1 MKTSK
6 IGLLMVLL
14 LLLFSASILAAAPIK
29 TLIIDGRQNKA
40 HDWVTTTPVLK
51 KCLESTG
58 LFSVEVAT
66 LPPIGQSVS
75 QFHPRFS
82 DYRLLVLNFDDDEA
96 WPQDTQTAFLDF
108 VSRGGG
114 VVIYHAAD
122 NAFPQWKEYNEIIG
136 VGGWRNRDEKSGP
149 YIRFRAGNTYFQTAP
164 GKGRD
169 QPLQIVRTREG
180 RIFLDTSPGKGG
192 SHGPQAPF
200 VVKTW
205 NPRHPIM
212 RGLPDEWIHTKDEL
226 YDRLRGPAKNVEV
239 LATALSEKEKK
250 GSGEREPVLFT
261 IRYGKGRIFH
271 TILGH
276 AVANMKCVGFIVT
289 LQRGAEWAATGK
301 VRQQVPRDFPT
312 ADKESLR
319 ETF

>member
-6 IGLLMVLL
+6 LFLLMVLL
-14 LLLFSASILAAAPIK
+14 LLLFSASIVTAAPIK

-66 LPPIGQSVS
+66 LPPLGQSVS
-75 QFHPRFS
+75 RFHPRFS

-114 VVIYHAAD
+114 VVVYHAAD

-149 YIRFRAGNTYFQTAP
+149 YIRFRE
-164 GKGRD
+164 GK
-169 QPLQIVRTREG
+169 
-180 RIFLDTSPGKGG
+180 IFLDMSPGRGG

-200 VVKTW
+200 LVEAW
-205 NPRHPIM
+205 NTKHPIM
-212 RGLPDEWIHTKDEL
+212 KGLPEKWMNTKDEL

-301 VRQQVPRDFPT
+301 VKQKIPSDFPT
-312 ADKESLR
+312 AEKESLR